1 MADLKELRYE
11 IDRADNEIVRLF
23 ERRMRLVEDVAKYKI
38 ENGMQVLDSRREG
51 EKLKTLSEGEKMVI
65 SFLYFIELCKGE
77 HNAENISCYLS

>member
-51 EKLKTLSEGEKMVI
+51 EKLKTLSEGASTDFNERAIYEIFRQMMVT
-65 SFLYFIELCKGE
+65 S
-77 HNAENISCYLS
+77 ASS